1 MPPRGQQPQPKVHPT
16 AKTPSRVRLAL
27 PTGRDKSEYLRVRED
42 SAAWLEPWEPLLPAL
57 AGGGGER
64 SPIDDEAF
72 DRFHKSADTETSRR
86 FLIRLIDQTS
96 PTKPTPTT
104 RTKPGPII
112 GQVSINNIVRGPFL
126 SAALGYWI
134 AKPHAGQGLMAEA
147 LSLAITHAFSDLA
160 LHRVEANII
169 PRNSPSI
176 ALVKRLGFRYE
187 GTATRYLRIAGQWED
202 HERWGLTVEDWPD
215 TETPRRRT

>member
-1 MPPRGQQPQPKVHPT
+1 MGRPTTPPASSRPP
-16 AKTPSRVRLAL
+16 RVRLAL
-27 PTGRDKSEYLRVRED
+27 PTGRDKAEYIRVRED

-72 DRFHKSADTETSRR
+72 ERFHKSADTETSRR
-86 FLIRLIDQTS
+86 FLIRLIDQT
-96 PTKPTPTT
+96 KA
-104 RTKPGPII
+104 GPIV

-126 SAALGYWI
+126 SATFGYWI

-202 HERWGLTVEDWPD
+202 HERWGLTVEDWPR
-215 TETPRRRT
+215 PR

>member
-1 MPPRGQQPQPKVHPT
+1 MGRPTTPLIISRPP
-16 AKTPSRVRLAL
+16 RVRLAP
-27 PTGRDKSEYLRVRED
+27 PTGRDKAEYLRVRED

-57 AGGGGER
+57 ASGGGER

-72 DRFHKSADTETSRR
+72 ERFYKSAETEISRR
-86 FLIRLIDQTS
+86 FLIRLIDHTAN
-96 PTKPTPTT
+96 PKPNPTPA
-104 RTKPGPII
+104 KAGPII

-126 SAALGYWI
+126 SATLGYWI

-202 HERWGLTVEDWPD
+202 HERWGLTAEEWP
-215 TETPRRRT
+215 R

>member
-1 MPPRGQQPQPKVHPT
+1 MPSAKRTTHSQRANDFPVHQ
-16 AKTPSRVRLAL
+16 
-27 PTGRDKSEYLRVRED
+27 
-42 SAAWLEPWEPLLPAL
+42 AAGVAIAPN
-57 AGGGGER
+57 
-64 SPIDDEAF
+64 
-72 DRFHKSADTETSRR
+72 
-86 FLIRLIDQTS
+86 
-96 PTKPTPTT
+96 
-104 RTKPGPII
+104 

-126 SAALGYWI
+126 SATLGYWI

-202 HERWGLTVEDWPD
+202 HERWGLTAEEWP
-215 TETPRRRT
+215 R